1 MSNTLFRRIT
11 MQAEKLILNT
21 DESGRLIQQP
31 KLPANAK
38 PEAIFLVLEEL
49 PRKNKRQPPPE
60 IACKGKILGDIL
72 SPVVPLED
80 WDAL

>member
-1 MSNTLFRRIT
+1 MSTL
-11 MQAEKLILNT
+11 K
-21 DESGRLIQQP
+21 GLIQQP

-38 PEAIFLVLEEL
+38 LEAIFLVLEEL
-49 PRKNKRQPPPE
+49 PRKKKRQPPPE
-60 IACKGKILGDIL
+60 IAGKGKILGDIL